1 MALEI
6 KGMNRNFTNLLIV
19 PLFLFAYE
27 LASPQ
32 DLNEALIDRY
42 IESHRV
48 EELRAP
54 TNQRRSFRANG
65 NISTVA
71 VVVTDIWL
79 VGLVKITVK
88 LKSRMIGNPLSLTE
102 GRITGSHCREP
113 ADENEAFAI

>member
-54 TNQRRSFRANG
+54 DQSTTRFSGKWEYFNGGRSCDG
-65 NISTVA
+65 Y
-71 VVVTDIWL
+71 L
-79 VGLVKITVK
+79 VSRPGEDYCEAKIPDDWEPFIFDGRTYY
-88 LKSRMIGNPLSLTE
+88 RQPLSGA
-102 GRITGSHCREP
+102 GR
-113 ADENEAFAI
+113 